1 MRCILTVA
9 HSDYR
14 PARPPTD
21 HFKRLL
27 EKACPNHLY
36 PVRHKLK
43 YCDIMRSFMT
53 SGSLTWGAEL
63 DEEPDRSD
71 TMPFLKKNVVMMVY
85 GECPPSGRCRMSS
98 LILRAPTHCGWGH
111 RGSVV

>member
-9 HSDYR
+9 HSDNR

-43 YCDIMRSFMT
+43 YC
-53 SGSLTWGAEL
+53 G
-63 DEEPDRSD
+63 
-71 TMPFLKKNVVMMVY
+71 MMEKFHYLRVPHL
-85 GECPPSGRCRMSS
+85 GCR
-98 LILRAPTHCGWGH
+98 A
-111 RGSVV
+111 